1 MSGQPASSPTPVWM
15 ARLFMPRILGR
26 CRSST
31 ASSNTKPATSSTC
44 ISRPTRRSACRNNLP
59 TRPRSTFSPSKRP
72 SRSDPS
78 IETERTWSMTTIP
91 ASQLVNVI
99 PNVLNA
105 GGNALVMNGL
115 VLTQNTRVPIGQ
127 VLAFPNDGVSVA
139 NFFGASAEETEIASV
154 YFNGF
159 NNSTQKP
166 ATILFTQYPSASVAA
181 YLRGGRVAQLS
192 LAQLQ
197 ALSGTL
203 IVDVDGYV
211 RTANAIDL
219 ATATSFSAAAALI
232 QTGLNAA
239 LPQAASVTG
248 SIAAATA
255 SVTASIAGSVM
266 YVTGVTSGSL
276 VAGAALSGTG
286 VSAGTVITN
295 QLSGTPG
302 GIGEYVVSI
311 PQVVASEAISAAYG
325 TLTVSALAS
334 GTLSVGQ
341 TLAGAG
347 VTAGTRITQ
356 LGSGS
361 GLTGTYFVNQSQT
374 VASETITTS
383 ATPLAVSYDSVS
395 GAFVITSGVAG
406 EASSSAFATG
416 TVSDDL
422 FLTQATGA
430 TLSQGADGTTPAAFM
445 AAITELTQNWATFM
459 SIFDPD
465 GGSGS
470 AQKQAFAQWVNDTNK
485 RYAYI
490 AWDTDI
496 TPTESGEATSSFGN
510 IVSSANLDGTCA
522 IYQPAGGSTTPAQI
536 AAFICGAAASI
547 DFEQTNGRI
556 TFAFRGQDGLVAGVT
571 SATVAN
577 NLFANGYNFY
587 GAYATAAQ
595 QFLEFQNGS
604 VSGEFEWLDSYINQV
619 WLNNQ
624 LQLALMELLQNIN
637 SVPYNAAGYELIK
650 AACLDPINQAVN
662 FGAIRAGV
670 TLSALQIAQ
679 INSAAGL
686 KASDTLQLQGW
697 YLQVKD
703 ATPQVRQARRSPPAR
718 PSTSGTWTASPC
730 SRSS

>member
-1 MSGQPASSPTPVWM
+1 
-15 ARLFMPRILGR
+15 
-26 CRSST
+26 
-31 ASSNTKPATSSTC
+31 
-44 ISRPTRRSACRNNLP
+44 
-59 TRPRSTFSPSKRP
+59 
-72 SRSDPS
+72 
-78 IETERTWSMTTIP
+78 MTTIP

-127 VLAFPNDGVSVA
+127 VLSFPNDGVSVA
-139 NFFGASAEETEIASV
+139 NFFGPSSEEAEIAAV

-166 ATILFTQYPSASVAA
+166 ATILFAQYASASVAA
-181 YLRGGRVAQLS
+181 YLQGGKADQLS

-203 IVDVDGYV
+203 SVNVDGYV

-219 ATATSFSAAAALI
+219 SSANSFSAAAALI
-232 QTGLNAA
+232 QTDLNSAP
-239 LPQAASVTG
+239 PQAAAVTG
-248 SIAAATA
+248 TIAPATA
-255 SVTASIAGSVM
+255 AVTASIAGNVM
-266 YVTGVTSGSL
+266 YVTGGTSGVL
-276 VAGAALSGTG
+276 VAGAALSGAG
-286 VSAGTVITN
+286 VSAGTQITD

-302 GIGEYVVSI
+302 GIGEYAVSI
-311 PQVVASEAISAAYG
+311 EQVVASTAVSATYG
-325 TLTVSALAS
+325 TLTVTALAS
-334 GTLSVGQ
+334 GTLAIGQ
-341 TLAGAG
+341 TIAGAG
-347 VTAGTRITQ
+347 VTAGTRIVQ
-356 LGSGS
+356 LGTGE
-361 GLTGTYFVNQSQT
+361 GLTGTYFVDETQT
-374 VASETITTS
+374 VASGAITAS
-383 ATPLAVSYDSVS
+383 ATALDVTYDSVS
-395 GAFVITSGVAG
+395 GGFVITSAVVGA
-406 EASSSAFATG
+406 ASSAAFSTG
-416 TVSDDL
+416 SVAAGL

-445 AAITELTQNWATFM
+445 AAITQLTQNWATFM
-459 SIFDPD
+459 TIFDPD

-470 AQKQAFAQWVNDTNK
+470 AQKQAFAEWVNNTNK

-496 TPTESGEATSSFGN
+496 TPTEGNDATSSFGN
-510 IVSSANLDGTCA
+510 IISSANLDGTCA
-522 IYQPAGGSTTPAQI
+522 IYHPAGGITTPAQI

-547 DFEQTNGRI
+547 DFQQTNGRI

-571 SATVAN
+571 TATVAS
-577 NLFANGYNFY
+577 NLIANGYNFY

-595 QFLEFQNGS
+595 QFLEFQNGT
-604 VSGEFEWLDSYINQV
+604 VSGEFEWLDSYINQI

-624 LQLALMELLQNIN
+624 LQLSLMELLQNIN

-650 AACLDPINQAVN
+650 AACLDPINQALN

-679 INSAAGL
+679 INSAAGV

-703 ATPQVRQARRSPPAR
+703 ATPQVRQARQSPPINFWYMDGESVQQIELT
-718 PSTSGTWTASPC
+718 STLVQ
-730 SRSS
+730 

>member
-1 MSGQPASSPTPVWM
+1 
-15 ARLFMPRILGR
+15 
-26 CRSST
+26 
-31 ASSNTKPATSSTC
+31 
-44 ISRPTRRSACRNNLP
+44 
-59 TRPRSTFSPSKRP
+59 
-72 SRSDPS
+72 
-78 IETERTWSMTTIP
+78 MTTIP

-127 VLAFPNDGVSVA
+127 VLSFPNDGVSVS
-139 NFFGASAEETEIASV
+139 NFFGPSSEEAEIAAV

-166 ATILFTQYPSASVAA
+166 ATILFAQYASASVAA
-181 YLRGGRVAQLS
+181 YLQGGKADQLS

-203 IVDVDGYV
+203 SVNVDGYV

-219 ATATSFSAAAALI
+219 SSANSFSAAAALI
-232 QTGLNAA
+232 QTDLNSAP
-239 LPQAASVTG
+239 PQAAAVTG
-248 SIAAATA
+248 AIAPATA
-255 SVTASIAGSVM
+255 AVTASIAGNVM
-266 YVTGVTSGSL
+266 YVTGVTSGVL
-276 VAGAALSGTG
+276 VAGAALSGAG
-286 VSAGTVITN
+286 VSAGTQITD

-302 GIGEYVVSI
+302 GIGEYAVSI
-311 PQVVASEAISAAYG
+311 EQVVASTAVSATYG
-325 TLTVSALAS
+325 TLTVTALAS
-334 GTLSVGQ
+334 GTLAVGQ

-347 VTAGTRITQ
+347 VTAGTRIVQ
-356 LGSGS
+356 LGSGE
-361 GLTGTYFVNQSQT
+361 GLTGTYFVDKTQT
-374 VASETITTS
+374 VASGAITAS
-383 ATPLAVSYDSVS
+383 ATPLDVSYDSVS
-395 GAFVITSGVAG
+395 GGFVITSAIAG
-406 EASSSAFATG
+406 AASSAAFATG
-416 TVSDDL
+416 SVAAGL

-445 AAITELTQNWATFM
+445 AGITQLTQNWATFM
-459 SIFDPD
+459 TIFDPD

-470 AQKQAFAQWVNDTNK
+470 VQKQAFAEWVNNTNK

-496 TPTESGEATSSFGN
+496 TPTEGNDATSSFGN
-510 IVSSANLDGTCA
+510 IIASANLDGTCA
-522 IYQPAGGSTTPAQI
+522 IYHPAGGITTPAQI

-547 DFEQTNGRI
+547 DFQQTNGRI

-571 SATVAN
+571 TATVAS
-577 NLFANGYNFY
+577 NLIANGYNFY

-595 QFLEFQNGS
+595 QFLEFQNGT
-604 VSGEFEWLDSYINQV
+604 VSGEFEWLDSYINQI

-624 LQLALMELLQNIN
+624 LQLSLMELIQNIN

-650 AACLDPINQAVN
+650 AACLDPINQALN

-679 INSAAGL
+679 INSAAGV
-686 KASDTLQLQGW
+686 KASDTLELQGW

-703 ATPQVRQARRSPPAR
+703 ATPQVRQARQSPPINFR
-718 PSTSGTWTASPC
+718 YMDGESVQQIELTSTLVQ
-730 SRSS
+730 

>member
-1 MSGQPASSPTPVWM
+1 
-15 ARLFMPRILGR
+15 
-26 CRSST
+26 
-31 ASSNTKPATSSTC
+31 
-44 ISRPTRRSACRNNLP
+44 
-59 TRPRSTFSPSKRP
+59 
-72 SRSDPS
+72 
-78 IETERTWSMTTIP
+78 MTTIP

-115 VLTQNTRVPIGQ
+115 VLTHNTRVPTGQ
-127 VLAFPNDGVSVA
+127 VLSFPNDGVSVA
-139 NFFGASAEETEIASV
+139 NFFGASSEEAEIAAA

-203 IVDVDGYV
+203 IVNVDGYV
-211 RTANAIDL
+211 RSANAVDL
-219 ATATSFSAAAALI
+219 STATSFSAAAALL
-232 QTGLNAA
+232 QTDLNATP
-239 LPQAASVTG
+239 PQAASVTG
-248 SIAAATA
+248 AIAPMTA

-266 YVTGVTSGSL
+266 YVTGVTSGVL
-276 VAGAALSGTG
+276 VEGAVLSGTG
-286 VSAGTVITN
+286 VSAGTKITN

-302 GIGEYVVSI
+302 GIGEYAVSI
-311 PQVVASEAISAAYG
+311 PQQVASEAISAAYG
-325 TLTVSALAS
+325 TLTVTAIAS

-341 TLAGAG
+341 TLAGTG
-347 VTAGTRITQ
+347 VSAGTRITQ
-356 LGSGS
+356 LGGGQ
-361 GLTGTYFVNQSQT
+361 GLTGTYFVNLTQT
-374 VASETITTS
+374 AASGTVTAS
-383 ATPLAVSYDSVS
+383 ATPVGVSYDSVA

-406 EASSSAFATG
+406 EASSAAFATG

-465 GGSGS
+465 CGSGS
-470 AQKQAFAQWVNDTNK
+470 AQKQAFAQWVNNTNK
-485 RYAYI
+485 RFAYI

-496 TPTESGEATSSFGN
+496 TPTENGQATSSFGN
-510 IVSSANLDGTCA
+510 IIKSANLDGTCA
-522 IYQPAGGSTTPAQI
+522 IYHPAGGATMPAQI
-536 AAFICGAAASI
+536 AAFICGSAASI
-547 DFEQTNGRI
+547 DFQQTNGRI

-604 VSGEFEWLDSYINQV
+604 VSGEFEWLDSYVNQI

-624 LQLALMELLQNIN
+624 LQLALMELLQNVN
-637 SVPYNAAGYELIK
+637 SVPYNSAGYELIK

-703 ATPQVRQARRSPPAR
+703 ATPQVRQARQSPPINFWYMDGESVQQIELT
-718 PSTSGTWTASPC
+718 STLVQ
-730 SRSS
+730 